1 MKSFT
6 GISDSLYT
14 LFVSVGVY
22 ICDGVCLDLF
32 KYFQRC
38 LVKMKN
44 H

>member
-1 MKSFT
+1 MKSFI

-14 LFVSVGVY
+14 LFISVGVY

-32 KYFQRC
+32 TYFQRC
-38 LVKMKN
+38 LAWMKN